1 MRVLLQIMR
10 LPAGT
15 EERYGRAHQ
24 IWIAAALT
32 GLGCCIGVLS
42 LLFSAVAVESL
53 VSKDLFLSYFTNP
66 LILFLN
72 LWPPVLLVWLF
83 YFLSRRAWIGFLGGF
98 IPVIGVALVN
108 YFKIQLRADP
118 FLAVDLSLASEAAG
132 IVGNYELDLNW
143 LIWLTLAALI
153 AGLVFS
159 ILLMPRGLKGWPVR
173 MLGALSTGALMAVSF
188 VSLYLNDS
196 LYEKAGGAMP
206 WNEAQD
212 YVTKGGIYPF
222 LYSFQEMIFTAPKGY
237 DGLSA
242 AELLGQYQDADIP
255 EDQKV
260 SIMGIMLEAFCDL
273 TDFELL
279 AQQDSVQQVYAPW
292 HQLSEQSVSGRLLT
306 NIFAGGTV
314 DTEWAFLTGYSS
326 HSDFIKDTDSY
337 VWYLDGQGY
346 QTFGSH
352 PGFGWFY
359 DRQTINQFLGF
370 QEYWF
375 TENHYGDLVDPVAAQ
390 WNSDHILMEE
400 LLKQLKE
407 RVQEGPCFSFSVSYQ
422 NHGPYEWQYTIADE
436 YLTPERTGL
445 KQETCNIWNN
455 YLMRVSDTL
464 SAVTDL
470 VEGLEEMDEP
480 VILVL
485 FGDHKPWGGNGNS
498 GYADLGCTFD
508 LQTAQGFY
516 DYYATPYLIWANS
529 AAKETL
535 GKEFIQDGGD
545 FSPCFLM
552 GEVFEQCAWDGPAF
566 MQLSREVCSLTPL
579 VHEQGIYWKDG
590 APYYTLTPEEQEMI
604 DAYQSVEYYR
614 EHTIDPGEQESTAT
628 GRE

>member
-10 LPAGT
+10 LPSGT

-222 LYSFQEMIFTAPKGY
+222 LYSFQEMIFTAPEGY

-614 EHTIDPGEQESTAT
+614 EHTIDPGAQESTAT

>member
-98 IPVIGVALVN
+98 MPVSGGALVI
-108 YFKIQLRADP
+108 YFNIQLRADP
-118 FLAVDLSLASEAAG
+118 VLAVDLSLASEAAG

-222 LYSFQEMIFTAPKGY
+222 LYSFQEMIFTAPEGY

-614 EHTIDPGEQESTAT
+614 EHTIDPGAQESTAT

>member
-1 MRVLLQIMR
+1 
-10 LPAGT
+10 
-15 EERYGRAHQ
+15 
-24 IWIAAALT
+24 
-32 GLGCCIGVLS
+32 
-42 LLFSAVAVESL
+42 
-53 VSKDLFLSYFTNP
+53 
-66 LILFLN
+66 
-72 LWPPVLLVWLF
+72 
-83 YFLSRRAWIGFLGGF
+83 
-98 IPVIGVALVN
+98 
-108 YFKIQLRADP
+108 
-118 FLAVDLSLASEAAG
+118 
-132 IVGNYELDLNW
+132 
-143 LIWLTLAALI
+143 
-153 AGLVFS
+153 
-159 ILLMPRGLKGWPVR
+159 
-173 MLGALSTGALMAVSF
+173 
-188 VSLYLNDS
+188 
-196 LYEKAGGAMP
+196 MP

-222 LYSFQEMIFTAPKGY
+222 LYSFQEMIFTAPEGY

-545 FSPCFLM
+545 LSPCFLM

-614 EHTIDPGEQESTAT
+614 EHTIDPGAQESTAT

>member
-83 YFLSRRAWIGFLGGF
+83 YFLSRRAWIGFLGGL

-222 LYSFQEMIFTAPKGY
+222 LYSFQEMIFTAPEGY

-614 EHTIDPGEQESTAT
+614 EHTIDPGAQESTAT